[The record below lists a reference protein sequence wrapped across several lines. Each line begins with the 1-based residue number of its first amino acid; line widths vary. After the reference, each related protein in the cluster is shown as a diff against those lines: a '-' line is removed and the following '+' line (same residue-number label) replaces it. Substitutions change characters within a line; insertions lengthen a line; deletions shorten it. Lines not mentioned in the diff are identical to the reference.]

1 MLPILPPQKLVE
13 GGVVAV
19 DELEENRVWDQAN
32 SAALSTGRRE
42 QFAAAQAPIEAR
54 ASREAM
60 KEHTHVLA
68 RIACGEAVHV
78 HVLRKVVSPDPAEP
92 RSEGAGRQRGD
103 SLFQFLQ
110 SRSGL
115 FSLDKILLVA
125 LFPGFAALLEFGRR
139 VVRLSELLLKA
150 EAGGLAGSSKLAH
163 SGPQSLAALLAL
175 PQKLWRLSNNHI
187 QRSRADRGRQAAT
200 NVVRR

>member
-1 MLPILPPQKLVE
+1 MRTRKWRGASGALCTRHTSSTLRSIKASVATQWKSFRPSWVNIFAQALSQKLVE

-60 KEHTHVLA
+60 KEHTNVLA

-78 HVLRKVVSPDPAEP
+78 HVLRKVISPDPAEP
-92 RSEGAGRQRGD
+92 RSVGAGRQRGD

-115 FSLDKILLVA
+115 FSLGKILLVA
-125 LFPGFAALLEFGRR
+125 LYPGFAALLEFGRR

-150 EAGGLAGSSKLAH
+150 EAGGLAGSS
-163 SGPQSLAALLAL
+163 
-175 PQKLWRLSNNHI
+175 
-187 QRSRADRGRQAAT
+187 
-200 NVVRR
+200 